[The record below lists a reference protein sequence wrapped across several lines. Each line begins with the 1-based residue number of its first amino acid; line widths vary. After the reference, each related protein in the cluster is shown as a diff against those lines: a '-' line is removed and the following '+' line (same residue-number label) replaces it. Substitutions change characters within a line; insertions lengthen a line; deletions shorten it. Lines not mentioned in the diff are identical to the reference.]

1 MRGDAYD
8 LSSIL
13 AWASFFWEDNVEQPL
28 DYPKWSPE
36 FKAAVKV
43 ASKKLAKSFEACEKT
58 HRIAHK
64 LIRDKGETPEACI
77 RISEYHQFIMERYTL
92 YPNPIKQPE
101 TRAGKAEW
109 DAFNCEQGQRLR
121 DGDPGHMAWAVAKQ
135 VFYDSVQRALLE
147 MPLLNAEALSVLQ
160 EDFAKSFPVTLHSI

>member
-1 MRGDAYD
+1 MAELIRDDFQPAEGMRGDAYD

-64 LIRDKGETPEACI
+64 LIRDKGETPEACVH
-77 RISEYHQFIMERYTL
+77 R
-92 YPNPIKQPE
+92 
-101 TRAGKAEW
+101 
-109 DAFNCEQGQRLR
+109 
-121 DGDPGHMAWAVAKQ
+121 
-135 VFYDSVQRALLE
+135 
-147 MPLLNAEALSVLQ
+147 
-160 EDFAKSFPVTLHSI
+160 